1 VTKSI
6 FIKKNKRPFIVAE
19 VGVNH
24 ECSILEAKK
33 MILSAKKGGADAVK
47 FQTYK
52 AELIASKNSP
62 AYWDTK
68 KEKSKS
74 QYELFKKYDQLNLE
88 DYQELYNF
96 CNKNKIL
103 FASTPFDLEAV
114 DNLDSLLKFYKIS
127 SSDIT
132 NFPLIEKISKKNKP
146 VILSTGASN
155 INEITEAVKILKKNT
170 KKEIVIMHC
179 ILCYPT
185 KNEDANLGMIKDL
198 EEKFKGCIIGYS
210 DHTLP
215 DKKMSNLTTA
225 FLLGAKVI
233 EKHFTLNKKM
243 KGNDHYHA
251 MDLRDLKEFNVQLSQ
266 HLTIIGSYKK
276 MIIPN
281 ETKSKKYARRSLV
294 LNSPLKKN
302 QIIKKNNLIAKR
314 PGTGISPVNLKLIL
328 GKKINKNL
336 PEDHILKWND
346 VT

>member
-1 VTKSI
+1 MKSI
-6 FIKKNKRPFIVAE
+6 FIKKNKKPFIIAE

-24 ECSILEAKK
+24 ECSILKAKK
-33 MILSAKKGGADAVK
+33 MILSAKKAGADAVK

-68 KEKSKS
+68 KEKSKN

-96 CNKNKIL
+96 CYQNKIL

-114 DNLDSLLKFYKIS
+114 DLLDPLLRFYKIS
-127 SSDIT
+127 SSDVT

-146 VILSTGASN
+146 VILSTGASS
-155 INEITEAVKILKKNT
+155 IEEIAEAIKLIKKNLN
-170 KKEIVIMHC
+170 KELVIMHC

-198 EEKFKGCIIGYS
+198 EKKFDNCIIGYS

-215 DKKMSNLTTA
+215 DKKMSNLMTA
-225 FLLGAKVI
+225 FLLGARVI
-233 EKHFTLNKKM
+233 EKHFTLNKKI
-243 KGNDHYHA
+243 KGNDHYHS
-251 MDLRDLKEFNVQLSQ
+251 MDSKDLKEFNKQISKK
-266 HLTIIGSYKK
+266 LTIIGSYEKK
-276 MIIPN
+276 VIPN
-281 ETKSKKYARRSLV
+281 EKKSKKYARRSLV
-294 LNSPLKKN
+294 LKNSLKKN

-314 PGTGISPVNLKLIL
+314 PGTGISPINLKLIL

-336 PEDHILKWND
+336 SEDHILTWND

>member
-1 VTKSI
+1 MKSI
-6 FIKKNKRPFIVAE
+6 FLKKNKRPFIIAE

-24 ECSILEAKK
+24 ECSIVKAKK
-33 MILSAKKGGADAVK
+33 LILNAKKAGADAVK

-68 KEKSKS
+68 KEKSKN
-74 QYELFKKYDQLNLE
+74 QYELFKKYDQLNIE
-88 DYQELYNF
+88 DYQKLSTI
-96 CNKNKIL
+96 CKKNKII
-103 FASTPFDLEAV
+103 FTSTPFDLQAV
-114 DNLDSLLKFYKIS
+114 DDLDPLLKFYKIS

-146 VILSTGASN
+146 VVLSTGASN
-155 INEITEAVKILKKNT
+155 IHEITEAIKILKKNL

-185 KNEDANLGMIKDL
+185 KNDDANLGMIKDL
-198 EEKFKGCIIGYS
+198 EKKFKECIIGYS

-215 DKKMSNLTTA
+215 NKKMSNLTTA

-243 KGNDHYHA
+243 KGNDHYHS
-251 MDLRDLKEFNVQLSQ
+251 MDLKDLKEFNVELSR
-266 HLTIIGSYKK
+266 LTTVIGSFEKK
-276 MIIPN
+276 MIPN
-281 ETKSKKYARRSLV
+281 EIKSKKYARRSLV
-294 LNSPLKKN
+294 LKNLLKKN
-302 QIIKKNNLIAKR
+302 DIIKKNNLIAKR
-314 PGTGISPVNLKLIL
+314 PGVGISPVNLNLIL
-328 GKKINKNL
+328 GKKVNKDL
-336 PEDHILKWND
+336 PEDHILTWND